1 MGHAPK
7 PGDAAAQKKQRV
19 ILRAKY
25 GHENAGGYHW
35 LLFHLLRNAEIF
47 CRQAITYLHP
57 YYIFEKTSEE
67 AGTHPTTDRRRTR
80 SLRLCAAETG
90 PTSEILGKG

>member
-1 MGHAPK
+1 MGHTPE
-7 PGDAAAQKKQRV
+7 PVDAADQKKQRV

-57 YYIFEKTSEE
+57 YYVFKKTSEVTR
-67 AGTHPTTDRRRTR
+67 THPTTGRPRTR
-80 SLRLCAAETG
+80 SLR
-90 PTSEILGKG
+90 